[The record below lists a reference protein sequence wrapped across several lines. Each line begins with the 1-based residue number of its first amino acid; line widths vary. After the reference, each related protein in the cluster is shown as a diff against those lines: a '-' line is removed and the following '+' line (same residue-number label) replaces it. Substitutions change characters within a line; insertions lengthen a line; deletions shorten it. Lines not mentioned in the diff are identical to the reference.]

1 MKHKRKLF
9 AAASALAVLS
19 AVMLAGCGSETA
31 TSQQAAVQNTGVL
44 TLSVNPEIQIQ
55 YDAAGNVTSVAGRNA
70 EGQSIVQEYQGYIG
84 KSCDVVLKDL
94 VAEIE
99 QAGYFVEDVNGNKK
113 DIVLQLEPG
122 SAIPRD
128 NFLADM
134 SESTQEA
141 VQQLSLASD
150 IVTINNDDYDPNYAK
165 DGQPSPYITLEKAQ
179 EIALSQANI
188 SASDAVF
195 DDKDFDHDDGTAT
208 FELEFVAGGREYEYD
223 IDAVTGKVLRAEH
236 LGASA
241 AASGTAS
248 SASSAASSAPAPA
261 ASSAPAA
268 TPAPSSAPATTT
280 TPNTPV
286 TPPAAV
292 DTDYGPGNDGVTDY
306 NNTDYGP
313 GSDGVTDYN
322 NTDYG
327 PGSDGVT
334 DYNNTDYGPGSDGVT
349 NYGSSNYGNTNY
361 GSSNY
366 SAGDSGYDD

>member
-150 IVTINNDDYDPNYAK
+150 TVTINNDDYDPNYAK

-188 SASDAVF
+188 SAADAVF

-208 FELEFVAGGREYEYD
+208 FELEFAAGGREYEYD

-236 LGASA
+236 LGTSA

-261 ASSAPAA
+261 ATPAPSA
-268 TPAPSSAPATTT
+268 PAPSSAPATTT

-286 TPPAAV
+286 TPPAVV

-334 DYNNTDYGPGSDGVT
+334 
-349 NYGSSNYGNTNY
+349 NYGNSNYGNTNY